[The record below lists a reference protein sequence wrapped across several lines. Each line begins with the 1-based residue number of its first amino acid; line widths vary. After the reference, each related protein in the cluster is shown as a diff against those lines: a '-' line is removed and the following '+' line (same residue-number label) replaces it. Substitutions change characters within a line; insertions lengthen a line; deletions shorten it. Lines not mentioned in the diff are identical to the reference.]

1 MMDDL
6 IAGTH
11 VEGLDRNNWISRAV
25 DGLCYAGLYKEA
37 EAKVETMTTPG
48 AKADAYQS
56 IKTIY
61 LQNEKPEEFKKLVV
75 GHWDVPDETL

>member
-11 VEGLDRNNWISRAV
+11 VEGLDRNDSISRAV
-25 DGLCYAGLYKEA
+25 GGLCYAGLYNEA
-37 EAKVETMTTPG
+37 EEKAETMTTPE

-56 IKTIY
+56 IKNIY
-61 LQNEKPEEFKKLVV
+61 LQNEKPEEYKKQVV
-75 GHWDVPDETL
+75 GHWDVLEEE